1 MKKKYSVKELAS
13 ILGCSVTAVNKKI
26 KQDENNPVVKRY
38 RNVFETVIENGIT
51 YILLDD
57 SDLEEEKNRSKGF
70 SNVINKGYNTP
81 QDEEIIDVEPYQ
93 EEKRKDTLL
102 EFTERYI
109 DNITTMQKTF
119 YEEMRS
125 KDQQIYLL
133 TTSENQKQAE
143 YLETKAL
150 NKTLEKRNNVLKVA
164 LTVVITLLLTLAT
177 LFAMFYI
184 TISKEENK
192 SVDIIEVQQVQN
204 VPEVVEQPVVNV
216 PQPPVTPVKKTYKK
230 KAVTQ

>member
-26 KQDENNPVVKRY
+26 KADENNPVIKRY
-38 RNVFETVIENGIT
+38 RNVYETVLENGIT

-57 SDLEEEKNRSKGF
+57 ADLEDEKNRSKGF

-81 QDEEIIDVEPYQ
+81 QDEEIIDVEPYK

-109 DNITTMQKTF
+109 NNIATLQKTF
-119 YEEMRS
+119 YEEMRQ
-125 KDQQIYLL
+125 KDKQIYLL

-164 LTVVITLLLTLAT
+164 LTVVITLLVTLAIVFT
-177 LFAMFYI
+177 MFYI
-184 TISKEENK
+184 NVSKEENK
-192 SVDIIEVQQVQN
+192 SADIVEVQEVQN

-216 PQPPVTPVKKTYKK
+216 PQPVAPKKKIYKK
-230 KAVTQ
+230 RATTI

>member
-26 KQDENNPVVKRY
+26 KADENNPVIKRY
-38 RNVFETVIENGIT
+38 RNVYETVLENGIT

-57 SDLEEEKNRSKGF
+57 ADLEDEKNRSKGF

-81 QDEEIIDVEPYQ
+81 QDEEIIDVEPYK

-109 DNITTMQKTF
+109 NNIATLQKTF
-119 YEEMRS
+119 YEEMRE
-125 KDQQIYLL
+125 KDKQIYLL

-164 LTVVITLLLTLAT
+164 LTVVITLLVTLGIV
-177 LFAMFYI
+177 FAMFYI
-184 TISKEENK
+184 NVSKEKNK
-192 SVDIIEVQQVQN
+192 SADIVEVQEVQN

-216 PQPPVTPVKKTYKK
+216 PQPVAPKKKIYKK
-230 KAVTQ
+230 RATTI

>member
-26 KQDENNPVVKRY
+26 KADENNPVIKRY
-38 RNVFETVIENGIT
+38 RNVYETVLENGIT

-57 SDLEEEKNRSKGF
+57 ADLEDEKNRSKGF

-81 QDEEIIDVEPYQ
+81 QDEEIIDVEPYK

-109 DNITTMQKTF
+109 NNIATLQKTF
-119 YEEMRS
+119 YEEMRE
-125 KDQQIYLL
+125 KDKQIYLL

-164 LTVVITLLLTLAT
+164 LTVVITLLVTLAIVFT
-177 LFAMFYI
+177 MFYI
-184 TISKEENK
+184 NVSKEENK
-192 SVDIIEVQQVQN
+192 SADIVEVQEVQN

-216 PQPPVTPVKKTYKK
+216 PQPVAPKKKIYKK
-230 KAVTQ
+230 RATTI